1 MIDQELRTLLSTI
14 STYLTLL
21 PVLLGVLLF
30 RYTDKGDRLIL
41 IYLFAGFLI
50 DFSVMMLKDTHR
62 QVAWIIFNSYSLL
75 EPFFLIVYFY
85 LIAPKPWIKKT
96 CYWFLWA
103 LVPLWLFFHIEIL
116 SDVTVV
122 GKLSGGFA
130 AGYQV
135 IFAFLSAY
143 TLLLFTQEREDMIR
157 APKFWFVVSIF
168 LCCFCTFFLSS
179 FLESEYRKKIWI
191 VYTFINMLSYLI
203 SAYGFSLTRHRAN
216 HAMQAV

>member
-21 PVLLGVLLF
+21 PVFMGLVFLRF
-30 RYTDKGDRLIL
+30 TDKGDKLIL
-41 IYLFAGFLI
+41 IYLFSGFLI

-62 QVAWIIFNSYSLL
+62 QTAWIIFNSYSLL
-75 EPFFLIVYFY
+75 EPFFLSVYFFI
-85 LIAPKPWIKKT
+85 IAPKPWIKKISF
-96 CYWFLWA
+96 WFLWT
-103 LVPLWLFFHIEIL
+103 LVPVWLFFHVEVL

-143 TLLLFTQEREDMIR
+143 TLLLFTQEKEDMIR
-157 APKFWFVVSIF
+157 APKFWFVVSLF

-179 FLESEYRKKIWI
+179 FLETEYRKKIWV

-203 SAYGFSLTRHRAN
+203 SAYGFSLSRHRAN
-216 HAMQAV
+216 QPMHVA